1 MCDDPQSAVFGP
13 TNPSDS
19 GTRQRYVS
27 CVELLVEHEQ
37 EYRKLHAEVWPD
49 VVAAIKKACIRNY
62 SIDLVELGGRK
73 YLFSYFEYAGD
84 DAGKDFAELA
94 ETPVVRDRWWP
105 ITKACHQRLPGTGA
119 EQHWTPLEQL
129 MYIA

>member
-1 MCDDPQSAVFGP
+1 M
-13 TNPSDS
+13 
-19 GTRQRYVS
+19 
-27 CVELLVEHEQ
+27 
-37 EYRKLHAEVWPD
+37 
-49 VVAAIKKACIRNY
+49 VAAIKKACIRNY

-105 ITKACHQRLPGTGA
+105 ITKACHQRLPGTGGGA
-119 EQHWTPLEQL
+119 ALDAARAAHVYRLARLGIEEF
-129 MYIA
+129 